1 MDDFLQNF
9 DLLDYI
15 LKDDLWSLYLEEGKK
30 QWMKESDYPALQGSE
45 ESVVERIQKNFPKL
59 KKYVIEELHN

>member
-30 QWMKESDYPALQGSE
+30 QWMKESDYPAL
-45 ESVVERIQKNFPKL
+45 
-59 KKYVIEELHN
+59 